1 MNQSQSI
8 WGKLLTAFR
17 GKSTEIGEAII
28 DKNALTILD
37 QEIRDADADIRNA
50 QNSLASLMGKEK
62 LASQEL
68 DGLKN
73 TIRDLEAKATAALN
87 ANREDL
93 ALEVATRIGELESQL
108 KLKTSAH
115 GELQTGIARMRQDIT
130 KAQTRITGLRT
141 QVDMAKARE
150 TVQKAQATASL
161 ASGQANGKL
170 ETAVASLNRL
180 QKRQEER
187 AATMEAHEELADQAS
202 GNDLDRR
209 LRDANIIPNEGSG
222 QSVLERLKASQKA
235 E

>member
-17 GKSTEIGEAII
+17 GKSTEIGEAIV

-62 LASQEL
+62 LAAQEL
-68 DGLKN
+68 VGLKN
-73 TIRDLEAKATAALN
+73 TIGDLEAKATAALK

-93 ALEVATRIGELESQL
+93 ALEVANKIGEMEGQV
-108 KLKTSAH
+108 KLKTAAH
-115 GELQTGIARMRQDIT
+115 GELQAGIARMRQDIT

-150 TVQKAQATASL
+150 TVQKAQVTASL

-180 QKRQEER
+180 QQRQEER
-187 AATMEAHEELADQAS
+187 AATMAAHEELADQAS
-202 GNDLDRR
+202 GTDLDRR
-209 LRDANIIPNEGSG
+209 LREANIIPDEGSG

>member
-68 DGLKN
+68 DGLKS

-187 AATMEAHEELADQAS
+187 AATMEAHEELAGQAS